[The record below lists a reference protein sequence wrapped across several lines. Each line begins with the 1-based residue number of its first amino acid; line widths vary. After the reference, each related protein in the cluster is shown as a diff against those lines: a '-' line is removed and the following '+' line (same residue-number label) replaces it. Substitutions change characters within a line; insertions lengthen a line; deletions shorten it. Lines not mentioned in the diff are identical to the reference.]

1 MPVKVFNFL
10 PTPLNTANDASPSG
24 FANLRTLQQTNAG
37 GLVLGDAIDL
47 TDFEA
52 AGLSSPDLGVL
63 FEGRYRRVQVA
74 ATATAANVGVGKAAF
89 VNPGT
94 WVLAVLIA
102 TPGSGQTPGAYQVM
116 GTGGGGG
123 AGAII
128 QVVVGT
134 DGTVSARPKVVA
146 AGSGYTSAPTFT
158 LSAGGTAATF
168 QAQMIVDSY
177 IVTDA
182 ATAGIN
188 LSQGRGVFLN
198 SITPGNYGWIQEN
211 GIASFLS
218 AGAGAAG
225 SLLTPNAT
233 GLFAA
238 SAVGPASPAAFATS
252 IDVGIANALIRGLM
266 TLPVWNG

>member
-10 PTPLNTANDASPSG
+10 PTPLNTANDTSASG
-24 FANLRTLQQTNAG
+24 FANVRTLQPTYAG

-47 TDFEA
+47 TNFEA
-52 AGLSSPDLGVL
+52 AGLSSPTLGLL

-94 WVLAVLIA
+94 TVIGALIL
-102 TPGSGQTPGAYQVM
+102 TPGSGQTPGVYQVV
-116 GTGGGGG
+116 GTGGNGS
-123 AGAII
+123 GAII
-128 QVVVGT
+128 EVIVGT
-134 DGTVSARPKVVA
+134 GGTVTAQPTVKAS
-146 AGSGYTSAPTFT
+146 GSGYTSAPTFT

-168 QAQMIVDSY
+168 QAQMAVDSY

-198 SITPGNYGWIQEN
+198 SITPGNFGWIQEN

-218 AGAGAAG
+218 VVSGGAAG

-233 GLFAA
+233 GLFSM
-238 SAVGPASPAAFATS
+238 SAPTTFAPTVFGTS
-252 IDVGIANALIRGLM
+252 IDASIANTLIRGLM